1 MLLVAGLVGLA
12 AAVAGVGLSTL
23 RPGLATGPLVVLAA
37 AVICLVSFLVAP
49 ERGWLARRLSEAG
62 RRRQWTRGRVLEECL
77 ELGGDEAATAFEP
90 AVVLDRA
97 AGDAGPL
104 RRAAGRA
111 WEELVR
117 DGSLE
122 LATLRPVD
130 GLLAGAEAAGRAE
143 LPQPGRDRWRLSA
156 AGIAQA
162 RERRRRIEAWRGVLD
177 AAVENGRD
185 ALTLDLPAPE
195 EVIDPALLASA
206 AVVSGAFSAAAGP
219 RMPQPGEA
227 SR

>member
-1 MLLVAGLVGLA
+1 
-12 AAVAGVGLSTL
+12 
-23 RPGLATGPLVVLAA
+23 VVLAA

-49 ERGWLARRLSEAG
+49 ERGWLARRLREAG
-62 RRRQWTRGRVLEECL
+62 RQRQWTRGRLLEECL
-77 ELGGDEAATAFEP
+77 AIGGDAAATPLDP

-122 LATLRPVD
+122 LAGNV
-130 GLLAGAEAAGRAE
+130 AGGGRRSGAAAVGGAGP
-143 LPQPGRDRWRLSA
+143 PQPGRDRWRLSA

-162 RERRRRIEAWRGVLD
+162 SERRRRIEAWRGVLD

-185 ALTLDLPAPE
+185 SLTLDLPAPE
-195 EVIDPALLASA
+195 AVLDPAVLAA
-206 AVVSGAFSAAAGP
+206 AALAPGGVSAAAAP
-219 RMPQPGEA
+219 RMQPPREA
-227 SR
+227 GR